1 MKMKYTSAIKSMPFL
16 FLEMKRTA
24 MLLNEGKTKEEI
36 LALSIDENV
45 YQLDKEKRRRELPLK
60 MLSRLSTINAE
71 LIKVI
76 ATGQDSEA
84 KLIAFFAMMKADR
97 LLFEYM
103 YEVVADK
110 FSMGHKEVTD
120 RDYEE
125 FIDRKIQN
133 SDTVAGWKTDNL
145 IRVRNSIKNA
155 LVDAGLAVKSG
166 NDLMILPPLVDKEFC
181 RLLDDEDKPCVKAI
195 MLSPQ

>member
-1 MKMKYTSAIKSMPFL
+1 MPFL

-24 MLLNEGKTKEEI
+24 LFLYEGKTKEEI
-36 LALSIDENV
+36 MALSTEKNV

-60 MLSRLSTINAE
+60 MLARLSTISAK
-71 LIKVI
+71 LIEVI
-76 ATGQDSEA
+76 ATGSDSDA

-110 FSMGHKEVTD
+110 YSIGHREIND
-120 RDYEE
+120 RDFEE

-145 IRVRNSIKNA
+145 LKVRNAIKST
-155 LVDAGLAVKSG
+155 LIGAGLAKKNGS
-166 NDLMILPPLVDKEFC
+166 DLELLPPLVDKDFY
-181 RLLDDEDKPCVKAI
+181 RLFDDEDKPYMKAI
-195 MLSPQ
+195 MLGV